1 MIRIFAFVAVATVI
15 VSTAYVYNLKQG
27 TYDLEERKRDIS
39 SQMLKDREA
48 IKVLKAEMAY
58 LSRPERLER
67 LSRRHLVL
75 EATSNAQMVAGVK
88 ELTERK
94 DVQMVSLPVDNF
106 QLLLP
111 RQKPNR
117 NATRRMTQIAPA
129 AGLVVAIDL
138 TKTQNREK
146 KKEEPQKTVSL
157 YERILAKIGN
167 EDRE

>member
-1 MIRIFAFVAVATVI
+1 MIKIFTFVAVATVI

-75 EATSNAQMVAGVK
+75 EATSNEQMVAGVT

-111 RQKPNR
+111 RQKPGR
-117 NATRRMTQIAPA
+117 DKARRMAQVAPA
-129 AGLVVAIDL
+129 AGQVNAIDL
-138 TKTQNREK
+138 TKMQKTED
-146 KKEEPQKTVSL
+146 KKENPQKAVSL

-167 EDRE
+167 